1 MHFSDLIRGNR
12 NTAAETGAII
22 GPAPLI
28 TIVACSQCQTVV
40 GQASQVG
47 LESGN
52 QNQTRRSPKASAAAS
67 EVAAAPL
74 WLIKMFCIY
83 LLYID
88 ISGGLALDNESVI
101 TGCPLLT

>member
-1 MHFSDLIRGNR
+1 MLLDFVLLWRLQCQANVVVTVTVDV
-12 NTAAETGAII
+12 ADAV
-22 GPAPLI
+22 

-74 WLIKMFCIY
+74 WLIKMFCI
-83 LLYID
+83 
-88 ISGGLALDNESVI
+88 
-101 TGCPLLT
+101 